1 MRIVQYSYP
10 TTRSLSP
17 LFNLASRSPWT
28 GLEDEMNRLFLSA
41 LSNTAPSA
49 TGSGSFAVDLYDD
62 KDNTYVR
69 AELPGVKKEDI
80 GVELVDGFL
89 TLQATRKQKTGER
102 EESFSYSRSIM
113 ISEEVKADQVSASY
127 ENGILTV
134 KLPKQEESKPKKVSV
149 SVN

>member
-10 TTRSLSP
+10 TARSLAP
-17 LFNLASRSPWT
+17 LFNLTSRSPWA
-28 GLEDEMNRLFLSA
+28 GLEEEMNRLFLSA
-41 LSNTAPSA
+41 LSNTTPT
-49 TGSGSFAVDLYDD
+49 TGNGSFSVDLYDD
-62 KDNTYVR
+62 KENTYVR

-102 EESFSYSRSIM
+102 EESVSYSRSVM
-113 ISEEVKADQVSASY
+113 ISEDVKSDQVSATY
-127 ENGILTV
+127 ENSILTV